1 MFKSFFKNDFWFLF
15 LKICCF
21 TFFTLYWK
29 ILTWG
34 KNPYSWSLKKLIFVS
49 ICIQDI
55 LGWKFLWVIKG
66 WRWRFQNWYKRKK
79 NYKSK
84 CTEKYLVF
92 IIWVSDYTIISV
104 WSYIFEKILVG
115 MNIFHR
121 LKAIGLR
128 IKCPAA
134 RRGERGAFLPF
145 YL

>member
-66 WRWRFQNWYKRKK
+66 WRWRFQKK
-79 NYKSK
+79 KYYKSK

-128 IKCPAA
+128 KMSRGAA
-134 RRGERGAFLPF
+134 RRGAAGGLKNKK
-145 YL
+145 L